1 MRGAVRYTVP
11 PGRRNAFYV
20 CTGTPRTVGRCHC
33 VHVPARPPF
42 VSKILVL
49 NECQAEADSVL
60 WGKASD
66 SDVHRLSSDERLPTV
81 HELRKVRTRSERFFL
96 NTKIAVKTALVHPG
110 V

>member
-1 MRGAVRYTVP
+1 
-11 PGRRNAFYV
+11 
-20 CTGTPRTVGRCHC
+20 
-33 VHVPARPPF
+33 
-42 VSKILVL
+42 
-49 NECQAEADSVL
+49 L

-110 V
+110 GLAGGGDRSERHKQYKN